1 MDYREKRGI
10 GNMGQE
16 TGSTAVRTLWS
27 LVWEIKERF
36 ALEGERMMAVVAVA
50 VLLCAV
56 AGYLLGSLNAA
67 ILLSRLRLRRDVR
80 ECGSGNAGAT
90 NMLRTYGTKYAV
102 LTLALDML
110 KAAVSVALGYL
121 IFGTTGASVAGFF
134 CVFGH
139 MFPLYYHFR
148 GGKGVACT
156 AIVILM
162 LSPWAFLVILGCFI
176 VVVAFTRYVSLASIL
191 CALLY
196 PLLLRAFPPFGDR
209 GIPLV
214 MAVLTTVFVV
224 FMHRENIRRL
234 YEGKES
240 KLDFHRKNKGDGG
253 KDGDDHA

>member
-1 MDYREKRGI
+1 
-10 GNMGQE
+10 
-16 TGSTAVRTLWS
+16 
-27 LVWEIKERF
+27 
-36 ALEGERMMAVVAVA
+36 MMAVIAA
-50 VLLCAV
+50 GVLFCAV
-56 AGYLLGSLNAA
+56 AAYLIGSLNAA
-67 ILLSRLRLRRDVR
+67 IILSRLRLHEDVR

-102 LTLALDML
+102 LTLVLDML
-110 KAAVSVALGYL
+110 KAAVSVTIGYV

-162 LSPWAFLVILGCFI
+162 LSPTAFAVILGCFI

-234 YEGKES
+234 YQGKES
-240 KLDFHRKNKGDGG
+240 KLNFHRKDKRGDGE
-253 KDGDDHA
+253 DGEHHV